1 MRVAIPSDYQD
12 EECEIFPF
20 FGQAKYFFIYEMEKG
35 KASLLEVRE
44 NPASATLRGLS
55 HGKRSSGVQQMIDDY
70 LDDCGMFVAVNMNK
84 NVVSNL
90 EAMGKKV
97 VFVER
102 EKVREFASR
111 IAKV

>member
-1 MRVAIPSDYQD
+1 
-12 EECEIFPF
+12 
-20 FGQAKYFFIYEMEKG
+20 
-35 KASLLEVRE
+35 
-44 NPASATLRGLS
+44 
-55 HGKRSSGVQQMIDDY
+55 MIDDY

>member
-1 MRVAIPSDYQD
+1 MKVAIPSDNQD
-12 EECEIFPF
+12 EGCEIFPF
-20 FGQAKYFFIYEMEKG
+20 FGQAKYFFIYEIEKG

-44 NPASATLRGLS
+44 NPASDTIRGLT
-55 HGKRSSGVQQMIDDY
+55 HGKKSSGVQQMIDDY
-70 LDDCGMFVAVNMNK
+70 LDDCDVFVAVNMNK

-102 EKVREFASR
+102 EKARELASR
-111 IAKV
+111 IANV